1 MLSTTV
7 AAATALH
14 GAASIVLPCEAAATV
29 RAHRHTSHGNSA
41 FGLNLLAA
49 LEPKDTYHTE
59 NMLRTPGTKLL
70 HCSSNSRTT
79 GGKRELLTAKDPR
92 ARKTENTSARARFYI
107 FVLRY
112 TSGGPRH
119 SRGL

>member
-29 RAHRHTSHGNSA
+29 RAHTSHRNSA
-41 FGLNLLAA
+41 FALNLLAA
-49 LEPKDTYHTE
+49 LEPKDTYAYPTE

-107 FVLRY
+107 FVLR
-112 TSGGPRH
+112 
-119 SRGL
+119 